1 MGWVLSFYE
10 LKLWYYVEYY
20 RSVTKLYHFMWEDV
34 ISKYFDMYSF
44 IISSKIGWHTKYICK
59 KLGIVWLKLNFEE
72 QKSNP
77 VIFDKF

>member
-34 ISKYFDMYSF
+34 IGKYFDIYSF
-44 IISSKIGWHTKYICK
+44 IISSKIGWHTRYCK
-59 KLGIVWLKLNFEE
+59 KMGIVWLKLNFEE
-72 QKSNP
+72 QKTNP
-77 VIFDKF
+77 VIFDKV